1 MEITNLSP
9 QPTNNLPKKA
19 PLLSIYMILIVVA
32 LATAL
37 GFWLSRFQATEE
49 NNLFSSNKDIISIE
63 EIDDADQIE
72 VGKVYGNSG
81 KIYKDTTTGI
91 VQKGSINGVGTHIL
105 KREGGDSQN
114 VSLTSSSVD
123 LDLFIDRKVEI
134 QGETNASDKTSWLLD
149 VGMVTVLE

>member
-9 QPTNNLPKKA
+9 QPNNLPKKA
-19 PLLSIYMILIVVA
+19 PLVSIYMILIVVA

-37 GFWLSRFQATEE
+37 GFWVSRFQSTED
-49 NNLFSSNKDIISIE
+49 NNSFFSDKKDIVSIE
-63 EIDDADQIE
+63 EIDNASEIE
-72 VGKVYGNSG
+72 IGKVYGNNG
-81 KIYKDTTTGI
+81 KIYKDNATGI
-91 VQKGSINGVGTHIL
+91 IQKGNINGVGTHIL
-105 KREGGDSQN
+105 KREGGDGQT

-134 QGETNASDKTSWLLD
+134 QGETNASDKTSWLVD